1 MFVAIAL
8 CSACFHSVPQ
18 KTVKTSTAVSSGP
31 PRYVS
36 WGVAAAAIRCASGR
50 WSGTIRIGCCSAAAD
65 FLERGLVA
73 MRRSLCEQMNS
84 HCAGWG
90 NQQAG
95 FHTVADSSRNVNG
108 TSHKRRTR
116 TGGIYSGSECGIVPI
131 RTRGDSMSGP
141 IKVEIFGQVY
151 SIQGELDAKY
161 VQRLAKYV
169 DEKMQAIADA
179 TKTVDTQKVAVLTA
193 LAIADELHSMQRER
207 NDREE
212 LLSEQAERC
221 LTLVERAL
229 KQTA

>member
-18 KTVKTSTAVSSGP
+18 KTVKPSTAVSSGP

-50 WSGTIRIGCCSAAAD
+50 WSGTTRIGCCSAAAD

-73 MRRSLCEQMNS
+73 MRRSLCEQMS
-84 HCAGWG
+84 SQYADWG
-90 NQQAG
+90 DQQAG
-95 FHTVADSSRNVNG
+95 IHTVADGSQNVNG
-108 TSHKRRTR
+108 TSHRRTR
-116 TGGIYSGSECGIVPI
+116 AAGIYSGSECDIVPI

-193 LAIADELHSMQRER
+193 PAIADELHSMQRER